1 MPFKHQNR
9 PFIPKV
15 YPFGL
20 FHGKYNSVNI
30 AIPRKAD
37 ESKEAE
43 SMNYKKLSTI
53 IFMVSG
59 VAMVAWGVLANDWSK
74 CWLAVVVG
82 GVLGTIVGMLGK
94 TEKKE
99 K

>member
-1 MPFKHQNR
+1 M
-9 PFIPKV
+9 
-15 YPFGL
+15 
-20 FHGKYNSVNI
+20 
-30 AIPRKAD
+30 D
-37 ESKEAE
+37 
-43 SMNYKKLSTI
+43 YKKLSTI
-53 IFMVSG
+53 IYMVSG
-59 VAMVAWGVLANDWSK
+59 VTMVVWGVLANDWSK